1 MNNKAQGLSLN
12 TIIIAILVLLVLVF
26 LVAMFTGVLG
36 SFFGDVTD
44 CEKGGGGI
52 CEELSTEYAGY
63 SDDDKKKYGKCGL
76 NSLGNKRTQ
85 KNAVCKYTEDVVGE
99 AKKGD
104 INPDEFCCDNTLG
117 ARAPDG

>member
-36 SFFGDVTD
+36 GFFGDVTD

-52 CEELSTEYAGY
+52 CEDINTDYDDY
-63 SDDDKKKYGKCGL
+63 SAEEKKKYGKCGL
-76 NSLGNKRTQ
+76 NALGNKRAQ
-85 KNAVCKYTEDVVGE
+85 KNAVCKYAEDTTT

-104 INPDEFCCDNTLG
+104 IKKDEVCCDNTLG
-117 ARAPDG
+117 ARVPDG

>member
-52 CEELSTEYAGY
+52 CEEPIAYDNDE
-63 SDDDKKKYGKCGL
+63 DKKKYGKCGL

-85 KNAVCKYTEDVVGE
+85 KNAVCKYTEDVGE

-104 INPDEFCCDNTLG
+104 INPDEVCCDNTLG
-117 ARAPDG
+117 ARAPG

>member
-52 CEELSTEYAGY
+52 CEELNVDYASY
-63 SDDDKKKYGKCGL
+63 NDEQKKKYGKCGL

-85 KNAVCKYTEDVVGE
+85 KNAVCKYTEDDGTNI
-99 AKKGD
+99 KKGD
-104 INPDEFCCDNTLG
+104 INPDEVCCDNTLG
-117 ARAPDG
+117 ARAPE